1 MLFVERNRDGAIIAI
16 RKNAITPG
24 QEPASLLDPEVQEFF
39 RASGEIENL
48 SQLLI
53 LSDTSIVRVLE
64 DLVDLLIDKKIILF
78 TDLPA
83 AAQDKL
89 SGRKQ
94 IRRKIRGDDL
104 MVEDVL

>member
-1 MLFVERNRDGAIIAI
+1 MLFVERDKDGAIIAI
-16 RKNAITPG
+16 RKNAIAPG
-24 QEPASLLDPEVQEFF
+24 QETASLLDLEVQAFF
-39 RASGEIENL
+39 RASGEMENL

-64 DLVDLLIDKKIILF
+64 DLVDLLIDKKVILF
-78 TDLPA
+78 TDLPS
-83 AAQDKL
+83 AAQEKL